1 MNMKKK
7 QNYMKPSLRVAELEQ
22 CEALLQGSDSD
33 QTYRPDYGE
42 AIEEEWG
49 DDD

>member
-22 CEALLQGSDSD
+22 CEALLQGSGD
-33 QTYRPDYGE
+33 QTYRPDYGD
-42 AIEEEWG
+42 AIEETWG